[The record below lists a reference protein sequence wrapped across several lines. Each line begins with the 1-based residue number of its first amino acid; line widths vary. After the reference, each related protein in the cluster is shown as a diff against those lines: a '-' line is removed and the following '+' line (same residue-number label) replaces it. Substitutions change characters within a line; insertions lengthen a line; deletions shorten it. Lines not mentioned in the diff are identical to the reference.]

1 MTHHFFHI
9 LARYFPQTKLKLRQ
23 AEINS
28 EPHEFIKQVF
38 TSAAYLTIGVG
49 FALFLMF
56 AKFDKSKWILLV
68 VLPLFF
74 IFSFW
79 YLTKLPDLKILKE
92 AKEIDKEIVFA
103 GKFLIIELNSGIP
116 LHQVLMNIAE
126 NYGGIGRYFKKIVD
140 DIDLGTETEDA
151 INNAILTNPS
161 DNFRKVLWQLSN
173 SLRTGADISHSL
185 DSVLDQIG
193 RKQIIEVERYG
204 KKLNPIAMFYL
215 MMAVIIPSL
224 GMVMGVVFASFVN
237 IHLPLA
243 ALLVIAILFGFFQ
256 FMFYATIKSNRPAV
270 EM

>member
-1 MTHHFFHI
+1 
-9 LARYFPQTKLKLRQ
+9 
-23 AEINS
+23 
-28 EPHEFIKQVF
+28 
-38 TSAAYLTIGVG
+38 
-49 FALFLMF
+49 
-56 AKFDKSKWILLV
+56 
-68 VLPLFF
+68 
-74 IFSFW
+74 
-79 YLTKLPDLKILKE
+79 
-92 AKEIDKEIVFA
+92 
-103 GKFLIIELNSGIP
+103 
-116 LHQVLMNIAE
+116 MNIAE